1 MDHPRP
7 PISSLTLPTNKY
19 YPKPPRITPIDS
31 RNGNHGQKQ
40 GTLCPNPKTKS
51 QSLHNKTTQSE
62 KHPSNP
68 HKLPSTSTTSKLD
81 PKPPNT
87 TLYESP
93 HRSHVPKQGNP
104 CPNSKTKG
112 QPFPEKTTQPVQESP
127 NPPFLSLT
135 SPTSKSDPNLPFTNL
150 CKSPHGSHGPK
161 KRNPFPN
168 SKNNSHPDPDERT
181 HS

>member
-68 HKLPSTSTTSKLD
+68 HKLPSTSPTSKLD

-93 HRSHVPKQGNP
+93 HRSHVPKQGNFCNNYKTNYQP
-104 CPNSKTKG
+104 SLADTTNSLKDY
-112 QPFPEKTTQPVQESP
+112 TTLPI
-127 NPPFLSLT
+127 PPST
-135 SPTSKSDPNLPFTNL
+135 YRMSKSDPKTPIITLSKT
-150 CKSPHGSHGPK
+150 PHGSHG
-161 KRNPFPN
+161 
-168 SKNNSHPDPDERT
+168 STTGESLIII
-181 HS
+181 

>member
-68 HKLPSTSTTSKLD
+68 HKLPSTSPTSKLD

-104 CPNSKTKG
+104 CPNSKTNTYPSLA
-112 QPFPEKTTQPVQESP
+112 QTTLLVKYHPT
-127 NPPFLSLT
+127 PPILT
-135 SPTSKSDPNLPFTNL
+135 S
-150 CKSPHGSHGPK
+150 
-161 KRNPFPN
+161 
-168 SKNNSHPDPDERT
+168 NSHMSKFDPKPT
-181 HS
+181 NTTL